1 VAATVAEAVIPR
13 HRAWRQWRRAGL
25 HVTKARTVLGLARDL
40 AAARTSSR
48 ELIDQALAAIV
59 DPAGEGTRT
68 FLHVDANG
76 ARAAA
81 DAQDALRKA
90 GYVLSPLAGLPV
102 SIKDLLDIAG
112 QRTRA
117 ASKVLGE
124 RPPATADAAVVARLR
139 QAGAVLIGRTNMTE
153 FAFSGVGIN
162 PHYGT
167 PGNPF
172 DRARIPGGSSSG
184 AAVSVAD
191 GMAVVAIGTDTGGR
205 CGFRR
210 RYAGSPGLSLRRGAS
225 RRMACCHSPPR
236 SIP

>member
-1 VAATVAEAVIPR
+1 MAGGRDGCRSGRSATSCVEANGGER
-13 HRAWRQWRRAGL
+13 GL

-48 ELIDQALAAIV
+48 ELIEQALAAIV
-59 DPAGEGTRT
+59 DPAGEGART

-124 RPPATADAAVVARLR
+124 
-139 QAGAVLIGRTNMTE
+139 
-153 FAFSGVGIN
+153 
-162 PHYGT
+162 
-167 PGNPF
+167 
-172 DRARIPGGSSSG
+172 
-184 AAVSVAD
+184 
-191 GMAVVAIGTDTGGR
+191 
-205 CGFRR
+205 
-210 RYAGSPGLSLRRGAS
+210 
-225 RRMACCHSPPR
+225 
-236 SIP
+236 